1 MTPFRIAHTAS
12 EDWTSAAKSLAGG
25 LAGGRAGGRGDV
37 PPPNLGFL
45 YVSDPL
51 TEDLSSILTYLRQKT
66 GIEHWVGSG
75 ATGVLAIGG
84 SGAAPVG
91 DYYERP
97 AAVAMAARLPDSS
110 FRVLA
115 DLTDTSAIAD
125 WLAAE
130 TPYFGI
136 VHGAPTNPLLL
147 DSLKDLSGRFAFLVG
162 GLASSGFDG
171 AQIADGV
178 IGGGLSGVLFAP
190 GIGVATGLSQG
201 CRPISEPH
209 VVTDCQDNV
218 VIGLDGRPALEVFA
232 DDIGEDLAGDL
243 RLVADLIHAAL
254 PVEGSDTGDYTV
266 RSLLG
271 IDPKRGMLAIGEEL
285 QPGARLLFVRR
296 DRDSAEEDLR
306 LMAEGL
312 KGRLDGRPRGGFY
325 FSCVARGPSLFGSD
339 GRELDIVRDCLG
351 DVPLVGFYGNG
362 EISNARLYGYTGVLA
377 LFV

>member
-1 MTPFRIAHTAS
+1 MTPFRVAHTAG
-12 EDWTSAAKSLAGG
+12 EDWVHAAKTLADG
-25 LAGGRAGGRGDV
+25 LAGGRDDDDAL
-37 PPPNLGFL
+37 NFGFL

-51 TEDLSSILTYLRQKT
+51 TADLSSILTYLRQKT
-66 GIEHWVGSG
+66 GIEHWIGGG

-84 SGAAPVG
+84 NGGQPVG

-97 AAVAMAARLPDSS
+97 AAVAMAARLPCSS

-115 DLTDTSAIAD
+115 DLTDTSAITD

-130 TPYFGI
+130 SPYFGI
-136 VHGAPTNPLLL
+136 VHGAPTNPSLP

-162 GLASSGFDG
+162 GLTSSGFAG

-178 IGGGLSGVLFAP
+178 VGGGLSGVLFSP
-190 GIGVATGLSQG
+190 SLGVATGLSQG

-218 VIGLDGRPALEVFA
+218 IIGLDGRPALEVFTDA
-232 DDIGEDLAGDL
+232 IGEKLAGDL

-271 IDPKRGMLAIGEEL
+271 IDPERGMLAIGEEV

-296 DRDSAEEDLR
+296 DRDSAEEDLK

-312 KGRLDGRPRGGFY
+312 KDRLDGRPRGGLY
-325 FSCVARGPSLFGSD
+325 FSCVARGASLFGGEGS
-339 GRELDIVRDCLG
+339 ELDIIRGVLG
-351 DVPLVGFYGNG
+351 PVPLVGLYGSG